1 MSNRFE
7 GKLEKLEDLI
17 TIREEDAKYLNFD
30 FQKITKIIPIL
41 QKINKMI
48 GLENIK
54 ETIFYQIT
62 LLLSGEKIPLHTFIH
77 GDLGTG
83 KTLFSNLLTKLY
95 MILLYNKDE
104 NIEKVPIV
112 KLIGENSGDTL
123 RTFTQY
129 LMTEAEQIILVDE
142 ELMPRE
148 VYNVLRNY
156 VEKNE
161 KIVIFVCSKKLKGK
175 ISELSPNFRG
185 VFPFRFKFESYETA
199 QLVSILE
206 MTGEWKFTEKLS
218 NQINDLLSENKEHFG
233 FQGADIKNYIS
244 FVKMAYIKRKLL
256 QRFLKKC
263 SFFQKNTCNN

>member
-1 MSNRFE
+1 MIVILLNLSNRFE

-62 LLLSGEKIPLHTFIH
+62 LLLSGEKMPLHTFIH

-104 NIEKVPIV
+104 NIEK
-112 KLIGENSGDTL
+112 
-123 RTFTQY
+123 
-129 LMTEAEQIILVDE
+129 QIILVDE

-161 KIVIFVCSKKLKGK
+161 KIVIFVCSKKLK
-175 ISELSPNFRG
+175 
-185 VFPFRFKFESYETA
+185 
-199 QLVSILE
+199 
-206 MTGEWKFTEKLS
+206 
-218 NQINDLLSENKEHFG
+218 
-233 FQGADIKNYIS
+233 
-244 FVKMAYIKRKLL
+244 VK
-256 QRFLKKC
+256 
-263 SFFQKNTCNN
+263 